1 MSDETVARIE
11 VAAGLLVL
19 GLTSISTTR
28 RALAPWEQA
37 TFHVLNQ
44 LPDGLHPPI
53 WAVMQLGSLGAVP
66 VTSAVAFALGDRPL
80 ATRLLV
86 AGTSAWL
93 SAKLVKRI
101 VGRGR
106 PATLFTDLRLRGR
119 GPSGGGFPSGHA
131 AVATALAASAFA
143 RSCPAAQLTLTG
155 LAATVGVA
163 RVYVGAHLPLDVLGG
178 AALGVTLDAAFKM
191 GAPRRVAV
199 SRLRACRVQSRFE
212 CSRRY

>member
-1 MSDETVARIE
+1 MTDETVARIE

-19 GLTSISTTR
+19 GLASISTTR
-28 RALAPWEQA
+28 RALAPWELA
-37 TFHVLNQ
+37 TFHALNQ

-53 WAVMQLGSLGAVP
+53 WSVMQLGALGAAP
-66 VTSAVAFALGDRPL
+66 ATAAFAFAFGDRPL

-101 VGRGR
+101 VDRGR

-143 RSCPAAQLTLTG
+143 RSRPAARLTLTG

-178 AALGVTLDAAFKM
+178 AALGVTLDGVFKM
-191 GAPRRVAV
+191 GAPRRA
-199 SRLRACRVQSRFE
+199 SHTN
-212 CSRRY
+212 RRRTD